1 MSPVI
6 RALTMNGPGTM
17 VVSANN
23 SYSGGT
29 TINGGTLRVQ
39 NFGLPATLIVINS
52 PGTLQYDTSGADINQ
67 LRADLSGTGKLVKSG
82 IGQLLFGNSG
92 NNAIN
97 WNFSAGALIDV
108 QGGTLVGGTSG
119 NDVWTNDNASLNIAS
134 GATFQGVEANVQ
146 IDALTGA
153 GTFTGG
159 FAFGGVETIGIAN
172 GSGTFSGSLQDTL
185 TASGYDLSVVK
196 VGTGIETLSG
206 LSTYSGS
213 TTVNNGTLAVTNTGA
228 LGSGPLAVNAA
239 NGITSIASFSNQQTI
254 SALSGTVA
262 GTGSARVSVEGGG
275 TLTVNQAT
283 GTAFAGSVNLAS
295 GPTSATAGALVKSG
309 IGELEIDGGLSVGN
323 NSSLTVNGG
332 KLRLNISGSASV
344 GSGAMASITG
354 SGILELAGATSAL
367 GTTVPVDRVAI
378 SNSSNAAAGLLVSA
392 GNQQVGGIGGTGSTQ
407 VNAGTSLTAD
417 HIVQGALIIGGN
429 SGSQALVTIDAS
441 DASGNP
447 LGQSS
452 GLVFAGSVTRNGSTA
467 AGEASSADLSGVAST
482 NPESMSA
489 VNPNQG
495 SNLSPVPEPVHA
507 RADAPRDLGCVIRHA
522 LATVVAWKVSADFL
536 PADTGATARLFRR
549 GLPR

>member
-1 MSPVI
+1 
-6 RALTMNGPGTM
+6 M

-39 NFGLPATLIVINS
+39 NFGLPATAIVVNS
-52 PGTLQYDTSGADINQ
+52 PGTLQYDTSGANINQ

-82 IGQLLFGNSG
+82 SGQLLFGNGGS
-92 NNAIN
+92 NTIN

-153 GTFTGG
+153 GMFTGG

-185 TASGYDLSVVK
+185 TGSGFYLSMVK
-196 VGTGIETLSG
+196 VGTGTETLSG
-206 LSTYSGS
+206 ASTYSGS
-213 TTVNNGTLAVTNTGA
+213 TTVNNGTLAVTTTGA

-239 NGITSIASFSNQQTI
+239 NGITSIASFSNHQTI
-254 SALSGTVA
+254 SALSGSVA
-262 GTGSARVSVEGGG
+262 GTGSAHVNVLGGG

-283 GTAFAGSVNLAS
+283 GTAFAGSVSLAS
-295 GPTSATAGALVKSG
+295 GSTSATAGALVKSG
-309 IGELEIDGGLSVGN
+309 IGTLEIDGGLSVGN
-323 NSSLTVNGG
+323 NSSLTVSGG

-344 GSGAMASITG
+344 GSGATASIIG

-378 SNSSNAAAGLLVSA
+378 TNSSNAAAGLLVS
-392 GNQQVGGIGGTGSTQ
+392 GGSQQVGDIGGTGNTQ
-407 VNAGTSLTAD
+407 VNAGASLTAD
-417 HIVQGALIIGGN
+417 HIVQGA
-429 SGSQALVTIDAS
+429 
-441 DASGNP
+441 
-447 LGQSS
+447 
-452 GLVFAGSVTRNGSTA
+452 
-467 AGEASSADLSGVAST
+467 
-482 NPESMSA
+482 
-489 VNPNQG
+489 
-495 SNLSPVPEPVHA
+495 
-507 RADAPRDLGCVIRHA
+507 
-522 LATVVAWKVSADFL
+522 
-536 PADTGATARLFRR
+536 
-549 GLPR
+549 